1 MLQPWWKLSEL
12 TLADLEAQAE
22 NAEYVKNAQT
32 DNMRIMH
39 KMTKWQDSVGQVWE
53 LDLTLRHK
61 VNSRQQWSTWPWL
74 IFLFTDL
81 KKGVQVTKIPCIM
94 TYKHGV
100 KIQILSSQTQ
110 ESTTNVL
117 PHI

>member
-61 VNSRQQWSTWPWL
+61 VNSRQL
-74 IFLFTDL
+74 IIFLFTDL

-117 PHI
+117 LHI